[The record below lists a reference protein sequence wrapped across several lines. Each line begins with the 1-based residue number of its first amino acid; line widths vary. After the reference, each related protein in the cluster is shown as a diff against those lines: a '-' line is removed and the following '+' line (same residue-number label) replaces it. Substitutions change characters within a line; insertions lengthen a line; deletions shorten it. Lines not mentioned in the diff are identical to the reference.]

1 VARKGKEVEK
11 GMSEAKESQSFTMN
25 LFRGVVET
33 AQVFPFPQVLNE
45 EQTDNLKMLI
55 DPTSKFF
62 EVCICCVRQSTE
74 KKVVVFLYNSV
85 NILFVFTYF
94 LFNARLQC

>member
-1 VARKGKEVEK
+1 VEK

-45 EQTDNLKMLI
+45 EQTDNLKMLV
-55 DPTSKFF
+55 DPTAKFF
-62 EVCICCVRQSTE
+62 EVCICCIRQCTE
-74 KKVVVFLYNSV
+74 EKVVVSLYNSAH
-85 NILFVFTYF
+85 ILFVFTFF
-94 LFNARLQC
+94 LFIARLQC

>member
-1 VARKGKEVEK
+1 
-11 GMSEAKESQSFTMN
+11 MN

-55 DPTSKFF
+55 DPTAKFF
-62 EVCICCVRQSTE
+62 EVCICCIRQCTAE
-74 KKVVVFLYNSV
+74 KVVIFLYNSV
-85 NILFVFTYF
+85 NLLFVFTYF
-94 LFNARLQC
+94 NARLLF

>member
-1 VARKGKEVEK
+1 
-11 GMSEAKESQSFTMN
+11 MSEAKATQSFTMN

-45 EQTDNLKMLI
+45 EQTDNLKMLV
-55 DPTSKFF
+55 DPTAKFF
-62 EVCICCVRQSTE
+62 EVCICYIRQCTE
-74 KKVVVFLYNSV
+74 EKIVVCLYNSA

-94 LFNARLQC
+94 SFTARLQC